1 MAGRPS
7 APAGKRIV
15 AATRSPRER
24 QVRRQIVPDMKDAP
38 AQGPR
43 DLPGDRCRDL
53 TIPAGPAPSP
63 FPPIVWQ
70 ATPSRRPARE
80 DGRRPI
86 AACALPRNLQWIM
99 DCCVANETSPTPKQD
114 VDGAVAIF
122 TALADPARLRLLVH
136 MARGEA
142 AVSDLAVA
150 TGGRLTT
157 VSARLRV
164 LLSARLVARRRDG
177 RSVLYRLA
185 DAHVLML
192 VSNALDHARETR
204 RP

>member
-1 MAGRPS
+1 M
-7 APAGKRIV
+7 
-15 AATRSPRER
+15 
-24 QVRRQIVPDMKDAP
+24 
-38 AQGPR
+38 
-43 DLPGDRCRDL
+43 
-53 TIPAGPAPSP
+53 
-63 FPPIVWQ
+63 
-70 ATPSRRPARE
+70 
-80 DGRRPI
+80 
-86 AACALPRNLQWIM
+86 
-99 DCCVANETSPTPKQD
+99 ANETSPTPKQD